1 MTNTNK
7 SKVKELLS
15 KIDKLN
21 EKKDSLV
28 KELTNEIGFTPTTL
42 EEI

>member
-1 MTNTNK
+1 MSDTNK
-7 SKVKELLS
+7 SKVEELLS

-21 EKKDSLV
+21 EKRDSLV
-28 KELTNEIGFTPTTL
+28 EELT